1 MLTVFLIFM
10 MVVMVKIEIF
20 NYRRKFILSV
30 CDVSGF
36 CFVWMLHMVYKYYLE
51 ETSLKY
57 FYTLDKYNNN
67 GNMVT
72 VGQELGTL

>member
-36 CFVWMLHMVYKYYLE
+36 CFVWMLHMVYKY
-51 ETSLKY
+51 
-57 FYTLDKYNNN
+57 
-67 GNMVT
+67 
-72 VGQELGTL
+72 